1 MGFAL
6 GDNRGHL
13 DELYAAWRRD
23 PQTVPADWA
32 AFFSGMEFAQSE
44 GVPAEGRVRDL
55 IEAYRTYGHLAA
67 AVNPLQ
73 EPSSAPQ
80 LSLEAS
86 GLTQADLD
94 RSFPSEGILPQQQ
107 ASLRE
112 IVAALQ
118 ETYCGSIGMEYMGC
132 QGPELEHFV
141 QARIEPTR
149 FRWELPLDV
158 KRFLFSTLN
167 EAELF
172 EIFLQTRFVGAKR
185 FSLEGLEALVPG
197 LRILFDTAAGLGVHQ
212 SVLGMAHRGR
222 LTVLHTLLGRPKELL
237 FHEFG
242 EAYLPY
248 EYEGSGDVKY
258 HRGYTGEVQGL
269 KGQAVKVTI
278 LPNPSHLEAVDPVV
292 EGCTRALQEAS
303 EQPAAILPVLV
314 HGDASIAGQG
324 VVYET
329 LQMMR
334 LRGYSTGGTIH
345 LVANNQVG
353 FTTSPSDGRS
363 TRYCTDLAKG
373 FGCPVLHVNADDVE
387 ALARAMQ
394 LAAELRQRFGCDI
407 FVDLIGYR
415 KYGHNEGDEPAFT
428 QPVMV
433 KQIRARDSARILYR
447 DQLVKE
453 GALQQAMVGELE
465 QTFRDGLQQ
474 ALSDSR
480 NVPDNPVS
488 CEYACGQ
495 PFAVAPQE
503 PLRKRVPLHEV
514 AQRLLQTPAHL
525 QIHPKVKKLIEDR
538 RQGLAKQVDWG
549 WAETLAMGSL
559 LLEGVPVRL
568 SGQDVGRGTFSHRH
582 ALWVDQEKNTPFFA
596 LAHLGPDQAPFSC
609 YNSHLS
615 EYGVLGFEY
624 GYSLGQPQALVIWEA
639 QFGDFA
645 NGAQILIDQFIASA
659 EVKWG
664 SQSRLMLLLP
674 HGFEGQGPEH
684 SSARL
689 ERFLQLCA
697 EQNMQ
702 VCVPSTS
709 AQIFHLMRRQA
720 TLMPAKPLVVMSPK
734 GLLRLPAAMSPWH
747 ELEHGSFQPILHDD
761 QVTRPR
767 RLVLCCGRIYYDLVL
782 SRQSNGLQ
790 DVAIVRVEQ
799 LYPSPELEQLLQRYQ
814 PKEVVWAQDEPAN
827 QGAWSFVRA
836 LLPPQT
842 QLAARPESA
851 STATGSH
858 ADHKR
863 QQETLLRQALIGSS
877 QEK

>member
-13 DELYAAWRRD
+13 EELHAAWSRD
-23 PQTVPADWA
+23 PQSVPADWA
-32 AFFSGMEFAQSE
+32 AFFTGMEFAQSE
-44 GVPAEGRVRDL
+44 AAPSGSRVQDL
-55 IEAYRTYGHLAA
+55 IAAYRTYGHLAA

-73 EPSSAPQ
+73 EPSPAPQ

-86 GLTQADLD
+86 GLSQADLD
-94 RSFPSEGILPQQQ
+94 RAFPTDGLLPQQQ
-107 ASLRE
+107 APLRA
-112 IVAALQ
+112 ILAALQ
-118 ETYCGSIGMEYMGC
+118 ETYCGPIGIEYMGC

-141 QARIEPTR
+141 QERIEPTR
-149 FRWELPLDV
+149 FRWDLSLEL
-158 KRFLFSTLN
+158 KRLLFSTLN

-172 EIFLQTRFVGAKR
+172 EIFLQTRFTGAKR
-185 FSLEGLEALVPG
+185 FSLEGLEAMVPG
-197 LRILFDTAAGLGVHQ
+197 LRILFDRAGQLGVEQ
-212 SVLGMAHRGR
+212 SILGMAHRGR
-222 LTVLHTLLGRPKELL
+222 LTVLHTLLGRPVELL

-258 HRGYTGEVQGL
+258 HRGYTGEVQGVE
-269 KGQAVKVTI
+269 GHRVRVTV

-292 EGCTRALQEAS
+292 EGCSRALQDAS
-303 EQPAAILPVLV
+303 AQPSTVLPVLI

-334 LRGYSTGGTIH
+334 LRGYGTGGTIH

-387 ALARAMQ
+387 AVARAVQ
-394 LAAELRQRFGCDI
+394 LGAELRQRFSCDVFI
-407 FVDLIGYR
+407 DLIGYR

-433 KQIRARDSARILYR
+433 KQIRARDSARVLYR
-447 DQLVKE
+447 DRLVQE
-453 GALQQAMVGELE
+453 GAVEQAMVSELE
-465 QTFRDGLQQ
+465 QTFREGLQR
-474 ALSDSR
+474 ALTESVKVADR
-480 NVPDNPVS
+480 AVS
-488 CEYACGQ
+488 AEYACGK
-495 PFAVAPQE
+495 PFAV
-503 PLRKRVPLHEV
+503 PLNRDQHRKVPLQEV
-514 AQRLLQTPAHL
+514 AQRLLQAPEGL
-525 QIHPKVKKLIEDR
+525 ELHPKVKKLMEDR
-538 RQGLAKQVDWG
+538 RQSLEKHVDWG

-559 LLEGVPVRL
+559 VLEGVPVRL

-582 ALWVDQEKNTPFFA
+582 ALWVDQATSAPFYA
-596 LAHLGPDQAPFSC
+596 LAHLGTDQAPFSC

-664 SQSRLMLLLP
+664 SQSRLMMLLP
-674 HGFEGQGPEH
+674 NGFEGQGPEH

-720 TLMPAKPLVVMSPK
+720 TITPAKPLVVMSPK
-734 GLLRLPAAMSPWH
+734 GLLRLPAAMSPWRD
-747 ELEHGSFQPILHDD
+747 LEHGAFQPILHDE
-761 QVTRPR
+761 QVIRPR
-767 RLVLCCGRIYYDLVL
+767 RLVLCCGRIYYDLVF
-782 SRQSNGLQ
+782 SREANGLK

-799 LYPSPELEQLLQRYQ
+799 LYPSPELQQLLQRYQ
-814 PKEVVWAQDEPAN
+814 PQKVVWAQDEPAN
-827 QGAWSFVRA
+827 QGAWSFVRT

-842 QLAARPESA
+842 LLAARPEAA

-863 QQETLLRQALIGSS
+863 QQETLLRQALIG
-877 QEK
+877 QP